1 MTPLH
6 QNSQTS
12 LGPWEWAFSRPGTC
26 RRGPWS
32 QLTYPTIRLFCW
44 ANPENFSLFHAVD
57 QKLFHFYRQTDTDRQ
72 THRRTFC
79 IPICTG
85 EIFFYMEIYTFHNTT
100 WVSELRSLTHF
111 VCEGLTIP
119 SFTKVE
125 PFLKKML
132 FSWYWNAPSFTN
144 WCHCDYNWN
153 FNCFYL
159 KLKTILDI

>member
-1 MTPLH
+1 MTPMH

-12 LGPWEWAFSRPGTC
+12 SGPWEWAFSRPGTC

-32 QLTYPTIRLFCW
+32 RLTYPTIQLFCW

-57 QKLFHFYRQTDTDRQ
+57 QKLFHFYRQTDRQTDRY
-72 THRRTFC
+72 TDRHTFC

-111 VCEGLTIP
+111 VCEGLISIHRCYISKIFRP
-119 SFTKVE
+119 NLIRLVLAQLVTKSARE
-125 PFLKKML
+125 
-132 FSWYWNAPSFTN
+132 
-144 WCHCDYNWN
+144 
-153 FNCFYL
+153 
-159 KLKTILDI
+159 